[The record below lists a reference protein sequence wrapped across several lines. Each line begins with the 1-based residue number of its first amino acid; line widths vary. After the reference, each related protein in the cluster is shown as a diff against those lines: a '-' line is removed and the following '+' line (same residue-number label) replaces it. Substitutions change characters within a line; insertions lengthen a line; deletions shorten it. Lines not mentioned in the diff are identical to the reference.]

1 MNTAKTYAE
10 KIATDYAPK
19 ETSDL
24 KALKKLDRK
33 AKQMANFV
41 SYTHGIVCTLLL
53 GVGMCFSLNIIGG
66 GTALFLAL
74 GGIIGAFL
82 TVRFFIQL

>member
-41 SYTHGIVCTLLL
+41 SYTHGIEHTHAHSHFATEEHHNHPHINVHTH
-53 GVGMCFSLNIIGG
+53 
-66 GTALFLAL
+66 
-74 GGIIGAFL
+74 
-82 TVRFFIQL
+82 